1 MKKLLLL
8 TIAICYLTAGC
19 YSQTDWKSFMSR
31 QDMTWTRLPQ
41 TWYEAPFMGNGSM
54 GSYICKEPGKNAIRV
69 DVGNSMVHD
78 HRTDDASIYGRG
90 RLLIGYFLLHP
101 VGEIK
106 SGDLRLDLWNA
117 ETTGCIRTTRGE
129 IKLRACVTSESPY
142 ILVEAEATAGE
153 KEFTWKFYPENT
165 DSPRQLNAIRKGN
178 KNHLKKDY
186 VSNPAPQLSARN
198 GLNLCWQP
206 LLAGGG
212 TATAWKEIRKENTS
226 TLIVSNAHSFPGT
239 EALQKAETAL
249 ASLQEADLPVLRK
262 AHREWWHNYYSQS
275 FVSLPDK
282 KMENFYWAQMY
293 KLASATRTG
302 GGLLDNS
309 GPWQVLTPWP
319 NAWWNLNVQLS
330 YWSVYPSNRLEL
342 GMPLVDAIGNNLDN
356 LINNVPEPY
365 RKDAAALP
373 VATDF
378 TLTGATVNVPGT
390 EKKAQVGNLTWICHN
405 LWLQYR
411 FSMDESILRNTLY
424 PTLRRAV
431 NFYLPFLTEDK
442 SGKLHLKRTYS
453 PEYGTAEDCN
463 YDIALLRWGCNTLLE
478 ASRILS
484 VDDELIPRWKQ
495 VAEHLTDYP
504 QDENGMMIG
513 KVICR
518 EGEAYIPFSVFDN
531 PNIAFRQVYEAALNK
546 IRDQAT
552 KERLLYGNW
561 DFVEA
566 NDMAIYNSFDG
577 SRHLVTGLKEKA
589 YDPTKPLITVW
600 DFNVAPQMSVL
611 SAQIDYENRKVY
623 ILEEILGKPEE
634 KENNTPALARKVR
647 LKLYRDK
654 HIGGVDVTGDPSG
667 LQRST
672 TNEDGINNY
681 TIITD
686 TFGRGILRP
695 KVKLLRKQ
703 PPQATRCE
711 FVNEVFG
718 GYEGWEIQIDIKCRK
733 LTQDLIYQLRNED
746 GTKSKQKTTDPK
758 TGVKYER
765 YGHLSDCLDY
775 LLCYYLRDSWY
786 KFKSGGDGN
795 GYVVSTS
802 VIQEGFSY

>member
-1 MKKLLLL
+1 M
-8 TIAICYLTAGC
+8 
-19 YSQTDWKSFMSR
+19 SQ

-198 GLNLCWQP
+198 GLSLCWQP

-262 AHREWWHNYYSQS
+262 VHREWWHNYYPQS

-504 QDENGMMIG
+504 QDE
-513 KVICR
+513 R
-518 EGEAYIPFSVFDN
+518 HDD
-531 PNIAFRQVYEAALNK
+531 RQGCTFQPLAPP
-546 IRDQAT
+546 
-552 KERLLYGNW
+552 LLASA
-561 DFVEA
+561 D
-566 NDMAIYNSFDG
+566 
-577 SRHLVTGLKEKA
+577 
-589 YDPTKPLITVW
+589 
-600 DFNVAPQMSVL
+600 VL
-611 SAQIDYENRKVY
+611 SALPVECRAERQQGTYGKIRRTLAQPAGQYPRIYLYGASSLYAAFGEGDKA
-623 ILEEILGKPEE
+623 LEKLNG
-634 KENNTPALARKVR
+634 LFAR
-647 LKLYRDK
+647 
-654 HIGGVDVTGDPSG
+654 T
-667 LQRST
+667 
-672 TNEDGINNY
+672 
-681 TIITD
+681 
-686 TFGRGILRP
+686 LRP
-695 KVKLLRKQ
+695 NTMYMESGPVIETPLSGAQCIHDMLLQ
-703 PPQATRCE
+703 SWA
-711 FVNEVFG
+711 
-718 GYEGWEIQIDIKCRK
+718 
-733 LTQDLIYQLRNED
+733 
-746 GTKSKQKTTDPK
+746 
-758 TGVKYER
+758 ER
-765 YGHLSDCLDY
+765 YVYSLPY
-775 LLCYYLRDSWY
+775 LP
-786 KFKSGGDGN
+786 N
-795 GYVVSTS
+795 GKMYSSRT
-802 VIQEGFSY
+802 

>member
-249 ASLQEADLPVLRK
+249 ASLQESDLPVLRK
-262 AHREWWHNYYSQS
+262 AHREWWHNYYPQS

-513 KVICR
+513 KDV
-518 EGEAYIPFSVFDN
+518 PFS
-531 PNIAFRQVYEAALNK
+531 RSHRHYSH
-546 IRDQAT
+546 
-552 KERLLYGNW
+552 LLMFY
-561 DFVEA
+561 
-566 NDMAIYNSFDG
+566 
-577 SRHLVTGLKEKA
+577 
-589 YDPTKPLITVW
+589 PL
-600 DFNVAPQMSVL
+600 L
-611 SAQIDYENRKVY
+611 SLI
-623 ILEEILGKPEE
+623 
-634 KENNTPALARKVR
+634 
-647 LKLYRDK
+647 
-654 HIGGVDVTGDPSG
+654 HI
-667 LQRST
+667 
-672 TNEDGINNY
+672 
-681 TIITD
+681 
-686 TFGRGILRP
+686 
-695 KVKLLRKQ
+695 
-703 PPQATRCE
+703 
-711 FVNEVFG
+711 
-718 GYEGWEIQIDIKCRK
+718 
-733 LTQDLIYQLRNED
+733 
-746 GTKSKQKTTDPK
+746 
-758 TGVKYER
+758 
-765 YGHLSDCLDY
+765 
-775 LLCYYLRDSWY
+775 
-786 KFKSGGDGN
+786 
-795 GYVVSTS
+795 
-802 VIQEGFSY
+802 